1 MIHNKKIS
9 PQDASI
15 TPGSLPDR
23 SKLSKLYAE
32 PKKSTYRPPT
42 DAELTVPINTFI
54 VSLLLAIPVIVTY
67 FSVMYIYS
75 HGGPQDILYP
85 LIRFGVSGIC
95 VVTWIVVINAL
106 IRRFYNYPVLF
117 WPFFTVYLFYLF
129 PLLKIGNDLGWGTSG
144 IVIMALF
151 VGVLFAVTY
160 TTTLYTTWILTRPQ
174 LSDTRK
180 AIIALLPDLVLIAIA
195 LVI

>member
-1 MIHNKKIS
+1 MIHNKKIN
-9 PQDASI
+9 PEDTTIA
-15 TPGSLPDR
+15 PGSLPDR

-42 DAELTVPINTFI
+42 DAELNMSVNTFT
-54 VSLLLAIPVIVTY
+54 VSLLLAIPIIVTY

-106 IRRFYNYPVLF
+106 IRRFYNYPLLF
-117 WPFFTVYLFYLF
+117 WPFYTIYLFYLF
-129 PLLKIGNDLGWGTSG
+129 PLVKIGNDIGWGTSG
-144 IVIMALF
+144 IVTMVLF
-151 VGVLFAVTY
+151 VGVLLAVTY
-160 TTTLYTTWILTRPQ
+160 AVTVYTTWVLTRPR
-174 LSDTRK
+174 LSDTSK
-180 AIIALLPDLVLIAIA
+180 AIVALLPDLALIATA